1 MRTIGTL
8 KYIMATL
15 FICLMSSMPAHAQWK
30 SDADTVKLSRW
41 EPHMSVSTGFLGT
54 SYGDNRLYTSVA
66 PSLTFRPNDRWK
78 MNAGFRITSD
88 MGLNPNYAFSSPTR
102 SLAPVRHRNGG
113 TGLASA
119 YLAAQYQVSDRL
131 WLAAA
136 VYHLTGTYAPLYGF
150 GNGDVFDVS
159 ATAVSAAASYRFG
172 DNNFLHLAFTYR
184 RDEQGTLPYMWHD
197 AWMSGYGAWGM
208 HALPMG
214 CYHGGDVYGRM
225 FAGGCY

>member
-88 MGLNPNYAFSSPTR
+88 MGLN
-102 SLAPVRHRNGG
+102 
-113 TGLASA
+113 
-119 YLAAQYQVSDRL
+119 
-131 WLAAA
+131 
-136 VYHLTGTYAPLYGF
+136 LTGTYAPLYGF

-172 DNNFLHLAFTYR
+172 DNNFLHLAFTYI

>member
-113 TGLASA
+113 TGLVPMLRCMDLVTEMCLMFRLQLFRLLPLIV
-119 YLAAQYQVSDRL
+119 LAII
-131 WLAAA
+131 
-136 VYHLTGTYAPLYGF
+136 TFCT
-150 GNGDVFDVS
+150 
-159 ATAVSAAASYRFG
+159 
-172 DNNFLHLAFTYR
+172 
-184 RDEQGTLPYMWHD
+184 
-197 AWMSGYGAWGM
+197 
-208 HALPMG
+208 
-214 CYHGGDVYGRM
+214 
-225 FAGGCY
+225 